1 MLICPYTKEKQSQF
15 PGEEKSCVMRRRWM
29 YIRPEY
35 MDLCGGCAKETAEYI
50 DGILFFEKGY
60 HRDGRG
66 I

>member
-1 MLICPYTKEKQSQF
+1 
-15 PGEEKSCVMRRRWM
+15 MRRRWM

-35 MDLCGGCAKETAEYI
+35 MDLRGGCAKETAEYI

>member
-1 MLICPYTKEKQSQF
+1 
-15 PGEEKSCVMRRRWM
+15 MRRRWT

-60 HRDGRG
+60 HRGGRG
-66 I
+66 V